1 VTRPLWVPPEISVDQ
16 PSVARIYDYN
26 LGGAHNFAVDRAVA
40 EQMNRAMPDLPL
52 IQRANRAFLRRVVT
66 MLVSSGVR
74 QFLDL
79 GSGIPTVGNVHEI
92 AQGVAPESRV
102 MYVDV
107 DTVAIAHSQAI
118 LADNPLADAV
128 RCDMREADEVLA
140 HPRIVEL
147 IDFTRPVA
155 VLMVAVLHF
164 VSDDDNPAGIMAR
177 YRDACVP
184 GSYLVISHASREGAD
199 PVEADAATEVGA
211 RNTINLTLRG
221 RSEVRDMFDGFDLV
235 EPGIVFTPEWR
246 PDSDTETFATEPSRA
261 STLAGVGRR
270 VQP

>member
-1 VTRPLWVPPEISVDQ
+1 
-16 PSVARIYDYN
+16 VARIYDYN

-40 EQMNRAMPDLPL
+40 EQMNSAMPDLPL
-52 IQRANRAFLRRVVT
+52 VQRANRAFLRRAVT
-66 MLVSSGVR
+66 MLVSAGVR

-92 AQGVAPESRV
+92 AQGVAPESKV

-128 RCDMREADEVLA
+128 LGDLRDVDDVLS
-140 HPRIVEL
+140 HPRIAEL
-147 IDFTRPVA
+147 IDFSRPVA

-164 VSDDDNPAGIMAR
+164 VPDSDRPAELIGR

-211 RNTINLTLRG
+211 RNTINVTLRG
-221 RSEVRDMFDGFDLV
+221 RDEVRGMFDGFDLV
-235 EPGIVFTPEWR
+235 EPGVVFTPEWR
-246 PDSDTETFATEPSRA
+246 PDSDTETFATEPARA
-261 STLAGVGRR
+261 STLAGVGSRR
-270 VQP
+270 

>member
-52 IQRANRAFLRRVVT
+52 IQRANRAFLRRAVT

-79 GSGIPTVGNVHEI
+79 GSGIPTVGSVHEV

-128 RCDMREADEVLA
+128 RCDMRQPDEVLA

-164 VSDDDNPAGIMAR
+164 VPESDGPAELIAR

-184 GSYLVISHASREGAD
+184 GSYLAISHATWEGVD
-199 PVEADAATEVGA
+199 PGEADEATKVGA
-211 RNTINLTLRG
+211 RNTINVTLRG
-221 RSEVRDMFDGFDLV
+221 RTEVRDMFDGFDLV

-246 PDSDTETFATEPSRA
+246 PDSDSETFATEPIRA
-261 STLAGVGRR
+261 ATLAGVGRR
-270 VQP
+270 R

>member
-1 VTRPLWVPPEISVDQ
+1 VDQ
-16 PSVARIYDYN
+16 PRVARIYDYN

-40 EQMNRAMPDLPL
+40 DQMNRAMPDLPL

-66 MLVSSGVR
+66 MLISSGVR

-79 GSGIPTVGNVHEI
+79 GSGIPTVGSVHEI
-92 AQGVAPESRV
+92 AQGAAPESRV

-128 RCDMREADEVLA
+128 RGDLRDADEILA
-140 HPRIVEL
+140 HPRVVEL

-164 VSDDDNPAGIMAR
+164 VPDGDGPAGIIAR

-199 PVEADAATEVGA
+199 PGEADAATSVSA
-211 RNTINLTLRG
+211 RNAINLSLRG
-221 RSEVRDMFDGFDLV
+221 RAEVLGMFDGFDLV
-235 EPGIVFTPEWR
+235 EPGIVFTPQWR
-246 PDSDTETFATEPSRA
+246 PDSDTEPFATEPSRA
-261 STLAGVGRR
+261 TTLAGVGVRR
-270 VQP
+270 